1 MESTSAQPSIIQQGP
16 GQPSFSV
23 KFTFKKI
30 IVLLAV
36 VFVVLVMW
44 QWISS
49 PMVVTVNG
57 VGKISVPA
65 TSATIAATVSVNSDT
80 PQNANNAVKAKV
92 EVLKSVLM
100 SSGVLEQDISQ
111 TQVVSYP
118 ANLITTGAGGY
129 QAAVVLTAK
138 TTNISG
144 IDDLVASLYMSGASL
159 VQQPV
164 LNIENE
170 AQLEDE
176 ATKAALKDA
185 RSQVSKIALRH
196 FKFIRKTVDLYEVNS
211 TTTSTSTSK
220 ADAETSS
227 QDEVAAANGVFQ
239 VTKSL
244 SVSYKLW

>member
-1 MESTSAQPSIIQQGP
+1 MEPTSAQPSIIQQGP

-57 VGKISVPA
+57 VGKVSVPA
-65 TSATIAATVSVNSDT
+65 TSATITATVSVNSDT
-80 PQNANNAVKAKV
+80 SQNAITAVRAKTDS
-92 EVLKSVLM
+92 LKSILM
-100 SSGVLEQDISQ
+100 SNGIPEEKITVSQ
-111 TQVVSYP
+111 VTSYP
-118 ANLITTGAGGY
+118 ANLLTAGAAGY
-129 QAAVVLTAK
+129 QAAVGLTAE
-138 TTNISG
+138 TTNLSA
-144 IDDLVASLYMSGASL
+144 IDELVAGLYVAGASL

-164 LNIENE
+164 LYIDNQ

-196 FKFIRKTVDLYEVNS
+196 FKFIRKTIDLYEVDS